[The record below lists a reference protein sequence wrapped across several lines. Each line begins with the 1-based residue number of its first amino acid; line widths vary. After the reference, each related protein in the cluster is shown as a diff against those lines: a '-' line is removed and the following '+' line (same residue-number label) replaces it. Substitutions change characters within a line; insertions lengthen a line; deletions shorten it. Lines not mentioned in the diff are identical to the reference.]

1 MNLLDRYMLEVR
13 NHLPPKMRTD
23 LEMEI
28 RSLIE
33 DTLEDRSQAAGR
45 EIDEDLVVEV
55 LQAFGPPEKVAA
67 GYLPD
72 KYLIGPRL
80 YPAFTLTLRIALT
93 VIVILALVGLGVNLG
108 QNDGSLQ
115 SIGQTL
121 LQAVGGLYS
130 GVLQV
135 LGIIVFI
142 FAIIQWAQPN
152 LSEKPRDW
160 NPRKLKDV
168 TPPNIVRPAKPITE
182 IVVVIGIL
190 TLINFYPHLIGIYSN
205 VNGEWVFSP
214 VLNQAFFRYVPLINA
229 ILLVKVIEN
238 LILLRQGEWQLS
250 TRLLS
255 IFGSVLS
262 ITLLYLL
269 ISGPQLVVFSA
280 ETNAL
285 FGWTAEAGES
295 LEQVLNTLLRL
306 GLGIALVFEGV
317 DLVTN
322 VYRLVKRKEAVPQ
335 FNA

>member
-13 NHLPPKMRTD
+13 NQLPRKLRAD

-33 DTLEDRSQAAGR
+33 DTLEDRSQSAGR

-55 LQAFGPPEKVAA
+55 LQEFGPPEKVAA
-67 GYLPD
+67 GYLPE

-80 YPAFTLTLRIALT
+80 YPAFILTLRIALT
-93 VIVILALVGLGVNLG
+93 VIVILALVGLGFNLG

-121 LQAVGGLYS
+121 LQAIGGLYS
-130 GVLQV
+130 AVLQV

-142 FAIIQWAQPN
+142 FAIMQWAQPN

-160 NPRKLKDV
+160 NPHKLKDV
-168 TPPNIVRPAKPITE
+168 TQPNIVRPAKPITE
-182 IVVVIGIL
+182 IIVMIALFAI
-190 TLINFYPHLIGIYSN
+190 INFYPNLIFIFSN
-205 VNGEWVFSP
+205 VNGEWVSSP
-214 VLNQAFFRYVPLINA
+214 LLNQAFFRYVPFINA
-229 ILLVKVIEN
+229 ILLVKVVQN
-238 LILLRQGEWQLS
+238 LILLRHGQWQLF

-255 IFGSVLS
+255 IFGNVLS

-269 ISGPQLVVFSA
+269 VSGPQLVVFSA

-285 FGWTAEAGES
+285 FWLDA
-295 LEQVLNTLLRL
+295 
-306 GLGIALVFEGV
+306 
-317 DLVTN
+317 
-322 VYRLVKRKEAVPQ
+322 
-335 FNA
+335 